1 MVLKLEKFRTEDFHL
16 YYSLVNN
23 EQVMAM
29 ITERALEMDEA
40 KKDFEKIISF
50 NSRDPLLGY
59 YKILE
64 KDNLE
69 FIGLGKLEMEDLEKK
84 EAELG
89 YMILPQYWG
98 KGIASTISLTLIE
111 LAKLNTSI
119 DKLYAII
126 DPKNG
131 PSRKV
136 LTKNGFKHK
145 EYLEYE
151 GLPGEILEL
160 KMKQIN

>member
-1 MVLKLEKFRTEDFHL
+1 MVLKLEKFRADDFHL
-16 YYSLVNN
+16 YYSLVSN

-29 ITERALEMDEA
+29 ITERVLEMEEA

-50 NSRDPLLGY
+50 NSRDPLFGY

-69 FIGLGKLEMEDLEKK
+69 FIGLGKLEMEDLDKK

-89 YMILPQYWG
+89 YMILPQFWG
-98 KGIASTISLTLIE
+98 KGIASTVSLTLIE

-126 DPKNG
+126 DPKNA

-160 KMKQIN
+160 KMK

>member
-29 ITERALEMDEA
+29 ITERAMEIDEA

-89 YMILPQYWG
+89 YMILPQFWG
-98 KGIASTISLTLIE
+98 KGIASTVSLTLIE

-126 DPKNG
+126 DPKNS

-160 KMKQIN
+160 KMK

>member
-1 MVLKLEKFRTEDFHL
+1 MVLKLEKFRADDFHL
-16 YYSLVNN
+16 YYSLVSN

-29 ITERALEMDEA
+29 ITERVLEMEEA

-69 FIGLGKLEMEDLEKK
+69 FIGLGKLEMEDLDKK

-89 YMILPQYWG
+89 YMILPQFWG
-98 KGIASTISLTLIE
+98 KGIASTVSLTLIE

-126 DPKNG
+126 DPKNA

-160 KMKQIN
+160 KMK